1 MFGRTYA
8 DTGTL
13 LLALLA
19 LSAIPNV
26 VTNSAL
32 WEARVRRNRA
42 VQFGLPAATSA
53 AVITGTLVLIPTMGI
68 TGAGWA
74 WLAAQSGAAVAVLLY
89 RRRAQRLASIG

>member
-1 MFGRTYA
+1 M
-8 DTGTL
+8 
-13 LLALLA
+13 A

-74 WLAAQSGAAVAVLLY
+74 WLTAQSVAAAAILLH
-89 RRRAQRLASIG
+89 RRRAQRPAPSSTAAA